1 MGWGGESDRAF
12 YSVNIFGV
20 EVLAAGMLIETYEEL
35 AFVSLIDA

>member
-1 MGWGGESDRAF
+1 MGWGGELDRAF

-20 EVLAAGMLIETYEEL
+20 YAFAEVRWLENYEEL